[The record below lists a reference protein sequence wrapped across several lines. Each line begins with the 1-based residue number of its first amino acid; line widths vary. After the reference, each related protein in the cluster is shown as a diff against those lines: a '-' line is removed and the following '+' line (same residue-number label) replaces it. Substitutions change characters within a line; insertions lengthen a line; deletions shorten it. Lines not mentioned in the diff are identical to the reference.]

1 MAASRRK
8 FILGAGGT
16 LALVAIAGTW
26 RVTRM
31 PKTAIAPWQLDP
43 RPLADVRLDALRYAI
58 LAPNPHNRQ
67 PWLIRLDGKDKAII
81 TCNLDRRLPDTDPF
95 DRQILIGFGTFLELA
110 RIAAA
115 ERGVRMEI
123 TAFPEGQPQSRL
135 DARPVAHLAFTPD
148 ASVKP
153 DPLFGAITARRTN
166 REVYSAQPPAA
177 DVLAAIVAEGVNAS
191 ADAGLVSKLRELAVA
206 GITREVTL
214 DRTNMESVRLM
225 RIGHDEIDANPDGIS
240 LSGPMIEATGLL
252 GMTTR
257 SAIADQRSTAF
268 KIGLDGLVKTYG
280 SVPAVVW
287 IATPANDRA
296 AQLEAGRL
304 YARANLRATTL
315 GLAMHPMSQT
325 LQEYPEMAAHFAAV
339 HTALGISGGARLQM
353 LARIGKAPRI
363 GPAPRWPL
371 QSHIVT

>member
-1 MAASRRK
+1 MVGSRRN

-16 LALVAIAGTW
+16 LALVAVAGTW

-31 PKTAIAPWQLDP
+31 PQTATAPWQIDP
-43 RPLADVRLDALRYAI
+43 KPMADVRLDAFRHAI

-67 PWLIRLDGKDKAII
+67 PWLIRLDGNDNAII
-81 TCNLDRRLPDTDPF
+81 TCDLDRRLPDTDPF

-115 ERGVRMEI
+115 ERGVRMDV

-135 DARPVAHLAFTPD
+135 DARPIAHLAFAPD
-148 ASVKP
+148 ASVRP
-153 DPLFGAITARRTN
+153 DLLFGAITARRTN
-166 REVYSAQPPAA
+166 REVYSAEAPAA
-177 DVLAAIVAEGVNAS
+177 DALAALVAEGVNAS
-191 ADAGLVSKLRELAVA
+191 ADVGLMSRLRALAVA

-240 LSGPMIEATGLL
+240 LSGPMIEATRLL
-252 GMTTR
+252 GMTSR
-257 SAIADQRSTAF
+257 SAIADQNSTAF

-287 IATPANDRA
+287 IATPTNDRT

-304 YARANLRATTL
+304 YARANLRATAL
-315 GLAMHPMSQT
+315 GLAMHPISQT
-325 LQEYPEMAAHFAAV
+325 LQEYPEMAAHFVAV
-339 HTALGISGGARLQM
+339 HKTLGISGDARLQM
-353 LARIGKAPRI
+353 LARLGHAPRVD
-363 GPAPRWPL
+363 PAPRWPL

>member
-1 MAASRRK
+1 MAGSRRN
-8 FILGAGGT
+8 FVLGAGGT
-16 LALVAIAGTW
+16 LALVAAAGTW
-26 RVTRM
+26 RVTRR
-31 PKTAIAPWQLDP
+31 PQTATAPWTFDP
-43 RPLADVRLDALRYAI
+43 SPLADVRLDAFRHAI

-67 PWLIRLDGKDKAII
+67 PWLIRLDGNDKAII
-81 TCNLDRRLPDTDPF
+81 SCNLDRRLPDTDPF

-115 ERGVRMEI
+115 QRGVRMDI
-123 TAFPEGQPQSRL
+123 APFPEGLPQPRL
-135 DARPVAHLAFTPD
+135 DAGPVAHLAFTPD
-148 ASVKP
+148 ASVRP

-166 REVYSAQPPAA
+166 RDVYAAEPPAA
-177 DVLAAIVAEGVNAS
+177 AALAALVAEGVNAS
-191 ADAGLVSKLRELAVA
+191 ADASLMSRLRALSVA

-252 GMTTR
+252 GMTSR
-257 SAIADQRSTAF
+257 GAIADPHSTAF
-268 KIGLDGLVKTYG
+268 RIGLDGLVKTYG
-280 SVPAVVW
+280 SVPAAVW
-287 IATPANDRA
+287 IATPTNDRM

-304 YARANLRATTL
+304 YARANLRATAL

-339 HTALGISGGARLQM
+339 HKTLGVSGGARLQM
-353 LARIGKAPRI
+353 LARLGHAPPVD
-363 GPAPRWPL
+363 PAPRWPL
-371 QSHIVT
+371 QSHILA

>member
-1 MAASRRK
+1 MASSRRN

-16 LALVAIAGTW
+16 LALVAAAGTW
-26 RVTRM
+26 RVMRM
-31 PKTAIAPWQLDP
+31 PQTATAPWKLEP
-43 RPLADVRLDALRYAI
+43 KPLADVRLDAFRHAI

-67 PWLIRLDGKDKAII
+67 PWLIRLDGNDKAII

-115 ERGVRMEI
+115 ERGVRLDI
-123 TAFPEGQPQSRL
+123 TPFPEGLPLSRL
-135 DARPVAHLAFTPD
+135 DARPVAHVAFASD
-148 ASVKP
+148 ASVRP

-166 REVYSAQPPAA
+166 REVYSARLPSA
-177 DVLAAIVAEGVNAS
+177 DALAALVAEGVNAS
-191 ADAGLVSKLRELAVA
+191 ADANLMSRLRTLAVA
-206 GITREVTL
+206 GITREMML

-252 GMTTR
+252 GMTSR
-257 SAIADQRSTAF
+257 SAIADQQSTAF

-280 SVPAVVW
+280 SVPAVIW
-287 IATPANDRA
+287 IATPTNDRA

-304 YARANLRATTL
+304 YARANLRATAL

-325 LQEYPEMAAHFAAV
+325 LQEYPEMAAHFATV
-339 HTALGISGGARLQM
+339 HKTLGVLGGARIQM
-353 LARIGKAPRI
+353 LARLGYAPPVD
-363 GPAPRWPL
+363 PAPRWPL
-371 QSHIVT
+371 RSHIVA